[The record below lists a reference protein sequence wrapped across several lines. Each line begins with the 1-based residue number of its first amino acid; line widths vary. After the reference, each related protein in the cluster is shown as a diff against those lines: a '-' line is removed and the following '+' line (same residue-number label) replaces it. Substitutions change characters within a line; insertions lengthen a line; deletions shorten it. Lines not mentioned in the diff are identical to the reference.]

1 MPETVDI
8 LVVGAGPAGLAA
20 GVACS
25 RHRSNFLVAESG
37 QPLDRRDHEDQV
49 NLTTGVGGCG
59 LYSDGKFSFFPS
71 ATQLWQLRT
80 RAALAASYE

>member
-1 MPETVDI
+1 
-8 LVVGAGPAGLAA
+8 
-20 GVACS
+20 
-25 RHRSNFLVAESG
+25 
-37 QPLDRRDHEDQV
+37 V